1 MTAGKGGELNQAPI
15 PRYPRVITVLVLL
28 LALQGLLELVLAALI
43 LSGSVAPVSG
53 VAEASLAWGLFV
65 LLLAWGV
72 WRLKLWS
79 FWMVVVLQVLT
90 LGVAVVDLLELHPVS
105 GGIALVVIGDILI
118 PIVVL
123 LLFWRNRLLHVLL
136 RS

>member
-1 MTAGKGGELNQAPI
+1 MHLAPI
-15 PRYPRVITVLVLL
+15 PRHPRVITVLVIL
-28 LALQGLLELVLAALI
+28 LALQGLLELVLAALV
-43 LSGSVAPVSG
+43 LSGSVAPASG

-72 WRLKLWS
+72 WKLKLWS

-90 LGVAVVDLLELHPVS
+90 LGVAIVDLLELHPAS
-105 GGIALVVIGDILI
+105 GSIALVVIGDILI
-118 PIVVL
+118 PVVVL
-123 LLFWRNRLLHVLL
+123 LLFWRNHLLHVLL

>member
-1 MTAGKGGELNQAPI
+1 MHLVPI
-15 PRYPRVITVLVLL
+15 PRHPWVITVLAIL
-28 LALQGLLELVLAALI
+28 LALQGILELVLAALV

-72 WRLKLWS
+72 WKLKLWA

-90 LGVAVVDLLELHPVS
+90 LGAAVVDLLELHPVS
-105 GGIALVVIGDILI
+105 GSIVLVVIGDILI
-118 PIVVL
+118 PVVVL
-123 LLFWRNRLLHVLL
+123 LLFWQNRLIHALL